1 MKFSLFQTFRVF
13 AIPAAALLLA
23 LGARAQSAGLPAAAA
38 PASSAAAGQAAA
50 PRYSAS
56 ELQQAFDFMDANRD
70 GKISRAEAAGFRG
83 VARYFDQADTDQD
96 GFLSRSE
103 FGAAMNHVKP
113 Q

>member
-1 MKFSLFQTFRVF
+1 
-13 AIPAAALLLA
+13 
-23 LGARAQSAGLPAAAA
+23 
-38 PASSAAAGQAAA
+38 
-50 PRYSAS
+50 
-56 ELQQAFDFMDANRD
+56 MDANRD

>member
-1 MKFSLFQTFRVF
+1 MKFPLFQTLRIF

-38 PASSAAAGQAAA
+38 PASSAATGQAAA

-103 FGAAMNHVKP
+103 FDAAMNYVKP